1 MRRACIALLL
11 FLQIAIGGLMALGL
25 GTAEPV
31 ARRHSFRLAER
42 SLANLEQLDALAEER
57 PTDRELTFAIAEPA
71 ERYLRGNGR
80 LDGWI
85 GVGFVVSSLA
95 IAAILV
101 LPRWKWP
108 RMNSTM

>member
-11 FLQIAIGGLMALGL
+11 FLQVAIGGFMAFSLA
-25 GTAEPV
+25 TTEPV

-42 SLANLEQLDALAEER
+42 SLANLEHLDALAEER

-80 LDGWI
+80 LEGWI
-85 GVGFVVSSLA
+85 GVGFVGSALA
-95 IAAILV
+95 IAAMLV
-101 LPRWKWP
+101 LPRWKKP
-108 RMNSTM
+108 RANSIM